1 MLHEKND
8 QCLFGMKN
16 LKIILTLKKKLSFK
30 NTIYMI

>member
-16 LKIILTLKKKLSFK
+16 LKIILTLKKKNCLLKIQF
-30 NTIYMI
+30 I